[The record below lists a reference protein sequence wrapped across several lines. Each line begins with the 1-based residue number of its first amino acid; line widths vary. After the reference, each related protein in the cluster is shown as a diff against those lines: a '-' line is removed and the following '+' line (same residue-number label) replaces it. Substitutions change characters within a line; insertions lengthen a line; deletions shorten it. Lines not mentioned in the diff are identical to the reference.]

1 MLQKVVLKLPEV
13 VYMPRVPVM
22 CWAGPKAQSPPK
34 PGPFEPSPACWRPK
48 RKSLVLGTGPIDV
61 SMSVDQSNR
70 CGSHALPSTV
80 HGGAVGL
87 SWRLF
92 SLLSSLFSLGAPLPP
107 LLSLVLPSFRTPLVL
122 FVIGRL
128 CVALFNRRWCDDRRE

>member
-1 MLQKVVLKLPEV
+1 MPQKVVLKLPEV

-80 HGGAVGL
+80 HAGAVGL
-87 SWRLF
+87 SCRLF
-92 SLLSSLFSLGAPLPP
+92 SLLSRCSLHSPPSSAVSRPP
-107 LLSLVLPSFRTPLVL
+107 LLPYSPRSLCYRAALCRTVQPSLV
-122 FVIGRL
+122 
-128 CVALFNRRWCDDRRE
+128 